1 MKTKLVS
8 MGSVMKTMLALAV
21 VTFFAALSLHS
32 QTAAEYA
39 PLKAEAEKFIAEKS
53 YAKANEVYLK
63 AKALSLSAAD
73 AKWVEFR
80 LSDTQWRS
88 AAATQQADTTKQD
101 QARQALETM
110 VRDITREEDKDRV
123 WVEVKESLGDF
134 WWMRRNSVNWHPAW
148 ANYQQALDWWAGAK
162 DINEARER
170 YLSIIRRAAR
180 PAQAERY
187 YYYGYYGNSLP
198 LPVLENTLKIAQTDT
213 DKALAHYLIAM
224 TIKNQG
230 GSFEQRQRVPEEFEA
245 AVKFGKANDWYDDA
259 LYHYAEWMMQQ
270 GRFIPTENGSYRQE
284 PDNKKALEMFRKLVN
299 EFKKGETR
307 YFEQAQNQ
315 INYIT
320 GVQLGMGVSHIFLPG
335 SEVQYHL
342 NWRNVKE
349 IELALY
355 PVNLTKDVQMAGNE
369 EKRQYWL
376 QSIELNGREKVKTWK
391 HDTKDKGDY
400 NPGNAQL
407 RYEGKL
413 PPGAYV
419 LEAKAGG
426 KSAREIVLVTD
437 ASIVLKT
444 AGKQALVYFC
454 NALDG
459 SPLVNSPVTL
469 WQRFHT
475 GNNWEW
481 SQLNKTTDKDGLALF
496 DMRDTANN
504 IELFVGAAAKDRQAF
519 STGNSYRYGRDNQ
532 PWRIYAF
539 TDRPAY
545 RPKEHVEWKVIAR
558 RDNGSV
564 YATPANETIWY
575 RIEGPDNALVK
586 EGELKLNEFGSASA
600 SVALTE
606 SMRLGEYR
614 ISFRDKSKNSH
625 IGDAQLFRLEEYKLP
640 EFKVAVQTPEA
651 DGQRKIFRVGEQVE
665 ASIQADYYFGG
676 PVANASVEVVVYQ
689 NPYYFY
695 RPQPREFPWFYED
708 MDTQQNRWNRW
719 GGRGQIVKRET
730 LKTDATGKA
739 LVKFETPAN
748 SGQDFE
754 YQIEARVIDASRRE
768 ITGNGTVRVT
778 RQRYYL
784 TAKPDRQVIAPK
796 DQTKVE
802 ITALDANNNPVK
814 TEGEISVV
822 REYWWEIWLTPDG
835 KEVKGDELKRLKAQ
849 SKIWPPLPTRPDQKD
864 WTLKFRGYERED
876 ILKQPL
882 KTDAEGKAEFAFKP
896 EKEGYYRIAYLT
908 KDQVPNRLPQP
919 INTDTTVWV
928 ASNATTDT
936 GYRTGGISVIVDK
949 DTFRVG
955 NEASVMLVANGENRY
970 VLFSIEGET
979 LDSYRLVKMDGPTK
993 MLHLLVEE
1001 KHVPNVF
1008 LSAGMVHDKQFHMDT
1023 RQVIVPPTKNFLTV
1037 DVKPDREQ
1045 YQARE
1050 KGSFKVT
1057 TKDDAGKPVSAEVS
1071 LALVDESV
1079 YYIQSDY
1086 AGDMRQFFYGT
1097 KRPLVVQTQ
1106 STFNQKSYL
1115 KLVEGENKQ
1124 LIPADQA
1131 ERLQARR
1138 SAGYKDDY
1146 AESDKLAETESRLE
1160 AQTAASSP
1168 RGGAMFRNAALADA
1182 AGAPMATAA
1191 PAPAMEMAKSMA
1203 GPAAKA
1209 ERKLKQGAANEPV
1222 EDPAVQVRN
1231 DFRSTILWQPTV
1243 VTDTKGEATVEV
1255 TYPDSLTGWKATARA
1270 VSKGNQF
1277 GSDDADTRTKQ
1288 PLIVRL
1294 QAPRFFV
1301 VGDDVVLSAVVNN
1314 NTDQELSVKV
1324 SLDSAFTGVTNEIY
1338 TRRPVTHLTF
1348 QLSDNDYGSAAKAV
1362 TLKIPANS
1370 EARADWKARVNK
1382 DGPIKLKTTAIG
1394 GKYSDAMEKEYVI
1407 YEHGIEKFITKAGKV
1422 RGSEITLKLDIPK
1435 ERKHETT
1442 SLTVQVSPSMAVTM
1456 LDALPYL
1463 IDYPYGCTEQ
1473 TMSRFLPAVVTAKTM
1488 KDLGLQP
1495 EDVMG
1500 KVFGGIEQAHVAA
1513 TQPKGQKN
1521 LDRLDDMVKGGLARL
1536 YDFQHGDGGWGWW
1549 KQGDSDR
1556 WMTAYVVWG
1565 LTLAKQSGTEIK
1577 ADVLARGAAYLDKT
1591 LVEEET
1597 NPDMQAWMLHALA
1610 VYMSAEKTGKISKFQ
1625 QTAFDNLWKN
1635 REQLNAYT
1643 RALFALSA
1651 HHLGKA
1657 PEAKTLIQN
1666 LENGVKR
1673 DERPDASILVAGTPT
1688 NAGVMGTAHWGED
1701 GVWWRW
1707 SDGGIEATAWGLR
1720 ALLTID
1726 PQNKLIEPVSN
1737 WLIKN
1742 RRGAQWSNTRDTAM
1756 VVLAM
1761 NDYLRVSG
1769 ELKPELEYEVFVNG
1783 KKVADRKVSGT
1794 EVFSAPSRFT
1804 VPSASIKDG
1813 ANDIRIKR
1821 KGEGAIYFAAEAKFF
1836 SLEEPIPA
1844 AGNEIFVKREYFKL
1858 VGRPTLLKGFVYDK
1872 VPLKDGESVK
1882 SGERIETVITVE
1894 TKNNYEYLLFEDL
1907 KPAGFEA
1914 VEIRSGESLY
1924 AHELK
1929 SAAVERKHAAAE
1941 SAVSSKLKAQSSKA
1955 AAPGIA
1961 ARKGSSPRPLP
1972 PQNDDHTGRSR
1983 WVYQELRDRKVAL
1996 FIDKL
2001 PEGVWE
2007 IRYDFRAEVPGVF
2020 HALPVLGHAM
2030 YVPEIRCNGAELRVT
2045 VVEGEK

>member
-1 MKTKLVS
+1 MKTL
-8 MGSVMKTMLALAV
+8 LALTV
-21 VTFFAALSLHS
+21 VTFLTVFSLRS
-32 QTAAEYA
+32 QTAPEYA
-39 PLKAEAEKFIAEKS
+39 PLKAEAERLIVEKS

-63 AKALSLSAAD
+63 AKALKLSGED
-73 AKWVEFR
+73 ANWVEFR
-80 LSDTQWRS
+80 LMDTQWRS
-88 AAATQQADTTKQD
+88 EASTQKADTTKQD
-101 QARQALETM
+101 EAIRALQVM
-110 VRDITREEDKDRV
+110 VRDISRDEDKDRTWAEIQESMGDYW
-123 WVEVKESLGDF
+123 WVRK
-134 WWMRRNSVNWHPAW
+134 NSANWGPAW
-148 ANYQQALDWWAGAK
+148 AAYQQALDWWAGTK
-162 DINEARER
+162 EIELARER
-170 YLSIIRRAAR
+170 YLEIVRKAAKPGR
-180 PAQAERY
+180 VDRW
-187 YYYGYYGNSLP
+187 YYYGYYGNYVP
-198 LPVLENTLKIAQTDT
+198 LPILENALRIAQADN
-213 DKALAHYLIAM
+213 DRALTHYQIAM

-245 AVKFGKANDWYDDA
+245 AVKFGKGNEWYDDA
-259 LYHYAEWMMQQ
+259 LYHYAEWMMSQ
-270 GRFIPTENGSYRQE
+270 GRFIATENGGYRQK
-284 PDNKKALEMFRKLVN
+284 PDNKKALEMFRKLVA
-299 EFKKGETR
+299 EFTKGESR
-307 YFEQAQNQ
+307 YYDQAQQQ
-315 INYIT
+315 IRNIT
-320 GVQLGMGVSHIFLPG
+320 GVQLGVSVANIFLPG
-335 SEVQYHL
+335 SEVQYYL

-349 IELALY
+349 VELALY
-355 PVNLTKDVQMAGNE
+355 PVNLSKDVDMAGTE
-369 EKRQYWL
+369 ERRQNWL
-376 QSIELNGREKVKTWK
+376 QSIELNGREKVKSWK
-391 HDTKDKGDY
+391 HDTKDNGDY
-400 NPGNAQL
+400 NPGSGQL

-413 PPGAYV
+413 PAGAYV

-444 AGKQALVYFC
+444 SGKQALVYFC

-459 SPLVNSPVTL
+459 SPLPKSAVNL
-469 WQRFHT
+469 WQRYHT
-475 GNNWEW
+475 GNKWEW
-481 SQLNKTTDKDGLALF
+481 SKLDKVTDADGLALF
-496 DMRDTANN
+496 ELKDTANN
-504 IELFVGAAAKDRQAF
+504 IEIYVGAVSKDKQAF
-519 STGNSYRYGRDNQ
+519 STGNSYRSGRNNQ
-532 PWRIYAF
+532 PWSIYAF

-545 RPKEHVEWKVIAR
+545 RPKEHVEWKIIAR
-558 RDNGSV
+558 KDNGSV

-586 EGELKLNEFGSASA
+586 EAELKLNEFGSASA
-600 SVALTE
+600 SVELTE
-606 SMRLGEYR
+606 AMRLGEYR
-614 ISFRDKSKNSH
+614 ITFRDQSKNRH
-625 IGDAQLFRLEEYKLP
+625 IGQAQLFRLEEYKLP
-640 EFKVAVQTPEA
+640 EFKVAVRTPEEN
-651 DGQRKIFRVGEQVE
+651 GQRKIFRVGEQVE

-689 NPYYFY
+689 SPYYFFQ
-695 RPQPREFPWFYED
+695 PQPREFPWFYED
-708 MDTQQNRWNRW
+708 MDTQANRWNRW

-739 LVKFETPAN
+739 TVMFETPAN

-802 ITALDANNNPVK
+802 VTALDANNNPVK
-814 TEGEISVV
+814 TEGEIQVT

-835 KEVKGDELKRLKAQ
+835 KEVKGDELKRMKAQ
-849 SKIWPPLPTRPDQKD
+849 SKMWPPLPTRPDQKD

-876 ILKQPL
+876 ILKQAL

-896 EKEGYYRIAYLT
+896 QKEGYYRIAYLT
-908 KDQVPNRLPQP
+908 KDEVPNRLPQP

-970 VLFSIEGET
+970 VLFTMESDT

-993 MLHLLVEE
+993 LLHILVEE
-1001 KHVPNVF
+1001 KHVPNIF
-1008 LSAGMVHDKQFHMDT
+1008 LSAGMVSEKQFHMDT

-1037 DVKPDREQ
+1037 DVQPDREQ

-1050 KGSFKVT
+1050 KGSLKIT

-1071 LALVDESV
+1071 VALVDESV

-1086 AGDMRQFFYGT
+1086 AGDVRQFFYGT
-1097 KRPLVVQTQ
+1097 KRPNVTQTQ
-1106 STFNQKSYL
+1106 STFNQKSYA

-1124 LIPADQA
+1124 LITAEMA
-1131 ERLQARR
+1131 EREEARR
-1138 SAGYKDDY
+1138 QRGRSSGLENEMADKDGFMMEKQTMAGVGGSLQRK
-1146 AESDKLAETESRLE
+1146 
-1160 AQTAASSP
+1160 AA
-1168 RGGAMFRNAALADA
+1168 FALDA
-1182 AGAPMATAA
+1182 AAPMATSAPAAA
-1191 PAPAMEMAKSMA
+1191 PMMEMAKSSRAMSEKRDGKAKDMA
-1203 GPAAKA
+1203 GEQAPD
-1209 ERKLKQGAANEPV
+1209 E
-1222 EDPAVQVRN
+1222 PAVQVRN

-1243 VTDTKGEATVEV
+1243 VTDAKGEATVEV

-1277 GSDDADTRTKQ
+1277 GSDEAATRTKQ

-1294 QAPRFFV
+1294 QAPRFFL

-1314 NTDQELSVKV
+1314 NTDQEMSVKV
-1324 SLDSAFTGVTNEIY
+1324 SLQSAFTGTDTEANKRQPI
-1338 TRRPVTHLTF
+1338 PHLTYHI
-1348 QLSDNDYGSAAKAV
+1348 SGNDFGAEPKTV
-1362 TLKIPANS
+1362 TLKVPANG
-1370 EARADWKARVNK
+1370 EARADWKARVNQ
-1382 DGPIKLKTTAIG
+1382 DGPIKLTTKAIG
-1394 GKYSDAMEKEYVI
+1394 GKYADAMEKTYTI
-1407 YEHGIEKFITKAGKV
+1407 YEHGIEKFITKGGKV
-1422 RGSEITLKLDIPK
+1422 RGSEVTVKLVIPK
-1435 ERKHETT
+1435 ERKRETT
-1442 SLTVQVSPSMAVTM
+1442 SLTVQVAPSMAVTM

-1473 TMSRFLPAVVTAKTM
+1473 TMSRFLPAIVTAKTM
-1488 KDLGLQP
+1488 KDMGLQP

-1500 KVFGGIEQAHVAA
+1500 RVFGGIEQANVAA
-1513 TQPKGQKN
+1513 TQPKGKKN
-1521 LDRLDDMVKGGLARL
+1521 LERLNDMTTSGLARL

-1565 LTLAKQSGTEIK
+1565 LTLSKQSGTAIK
-1577 ADVLARGAAYLDKT
+1577 ADVLARGASYLDKA
-1591 LVEEET
+1591 LVDEET

-1610 VYMSAEKTGKISKFQ
+1610 AYMNAEKTGKISKFQ

-1651 HHLGKA
+1651 HYFGKA
-1657 PEAKTLIQN
+1657 PEAKTLIAN
-1666 LENGVKR
+1666 LENGVKK
-1673 DERPDASILVAGTPT
+1673 DDRPDTSVLVAGTPT
-1688 NAGVMGTAHWGED
+1688 NSGVMGTAHWGED

-1707 SDGGIEATAWGLR
+1707 SEGGVEATAWGLR

-1769 ELKPELEYEVFVNG
+1769 ELKPELEYDVYVNG
-1783 KKVADRKVSGT
+1783 KKVAERKVSGAD
-1794 EVFSAPSRFT
+1794 VFNAPSRFA
-1804 VPSASIKDG
+1804 VDAKLIKDG
-1813 ANDIRIKR
+1813 ENTIRIKR

-1844 AGNEIFVKREYFKL
+1844 AGNEIFVKREYYKL
-1858 VGRPTLLKGFVYDK
+1858 VGRPTLLKGYVYDK
-1872 VPLKDGESVK
+1872 MPLKDGESVK
-1882 SGERIETVITVE
+1882 SGERIETVITIE

-1924 AHELK
+1924 ARELK
-1929 SAAVERKHAAAE
+1929 SGAVERKHAAAE
-1941 SAVSSKLKAQSSKA
+1941 VQTKSAKV
-1955 AAPGIA
+1955 A
-1961 ARKGSSPRPLP
+1961 ARKAIAIRPMP
-1972 PQNDDHTGRSR
+1972 PQDGDHTGRSR

-2001 PEGVWE
+2001 PEGMWE
-2007 IRYDFRAEVPGVF
+2007 IRYDFRAEVPGEF
-2020 HALPVLGHAM
+2020 HALPMLGQAM
-2030 YVPEIRCNGAELRVT
+2030 YVPEIRCNGAEMHLT
-2045 VVEGEK
+2045 VIESGK

>member
-1 MKTKLVS
+1 MKTL
-8 MGSVMKTMLALAV
+8 LALAMV
-21 VTFFAALSLHS
+21 ACFTVFSLHS
-32 QTAAEYA
+32 QTTAEYA
-39 PLKAEAEKFIAEKS
+39 PLKTEAEKLFAEKS
-53 YAKANEVYLK
+53 YAKANEVYAK
-63 AKALSLSAAD
+63 AKALTLSTAD
-73 AKWVEFR
+73 TRWVEFR
-80 LSDTQWRS
+80 LADTQWRS
-88 AAATQQADTTKQD
+88 AASTQQADTTKQD
-101 QARQALETM
+101 QARQALEVM
-110 VRDITREEDKDRV
+110 VRDITREEDKDQT
-123 WVEVKESLGDF
+123 WAEVKESLGDF
-134 WWMRRNSVNWHPAW
+134 WWMRKNSVNWHPGW
-148 ANYQQALDWWAGAK
+148 ANYQPALEWWAGAR
-162 DINEARER
+162 DVNLARER
-170 YLSIIRRAAR
+170 YLGIVRKAAK
-180 PAQAERY
+180 PAQVDRWY
-187 YYYGYYGNSLP
+187 TYGYYGNYLP
-198 LPVLENTLKIAQTDT
+198 LNVLENALKIAQTDT
-213 DKALAHYLIAM
+213 DKAQFRYLIAM
-224 TIKNQG
+224 TLKNQG

-245 AVKFGKANDWYDDA
+245 AIKFGKGNEWYDDA
-259 LYHYAEWMMQQ
+259 LYQYGEWMMHQ
-270 GRFIPTENGSYRQE
+270 GRFVPTENGNYRQE
-284 PDNKKALEMFRKLVN
+284 PDNKKALEMFRKLVA
-299 EFKKGETR
+299 EFTKGETR
-307 YFEQAQNQ
+307 YFEQAQQ
-315 INYIT
+315 RINEIT
-320 GVQLGMGVSHIFLPG
+320 GVQLGLGISHIFLPD
-335 SEVQYHL
+335 SEVQYYL

-349 IELALY
+349 IELSLY
-355 PVNLTKDVQMAGNE
+355 PVNLAKDVQMAGNE
-369 EKRQYWL
+369 ERRQNWL

-413 PPGAYV
+413 PAGAYV

-426 KSAREIVLVTD
+426 KSTRDIVLVTD

-444 AGKQALVYFC
+444 SGKQALVYFC

-459 SPLVNSPVTL
+459 SPLVNGTVKV
-469 WQRFHT
+469 WQRFHD
-475 GNNWEW
+475 GNRWQW
-481 SQLNKTTDKDGLALF
+481 SQHDKATDQDGLALF
-496 DMRDTANN
+496 ELKDTANSVE
-504 IELFVGAAAKDRQAF
+504 IYVGAVAKDRQAF
-519 STGNSYRYGRDNQ
+519 SLGNSYRYGRGEQ
-532 PWRIYAF
+532 PWRVYAF

-545 RPKEHVEWKVIAR
+545 RPKEHVEWKIIAR

-564 YATPANETIWY
+564 YSTPANETIWY
-575 RIEGPDNALVK
+575 RIAGPDNALLK
-586 EGELKLNEFGSASA
+586 EGEIKLNEFGSYSG
-600 SVALTE
+600 SLELTE
-606 SMRLGEYR
+606 SLRLGEYR
-614 ISFRDKSKNSH
+614 VTFLEKNKNNY
-625 IGDAQLFRLEEYKLP
+625 IGEAALFRLEEYKLP
-640 EFKVAVQTPEA
+640 EFKVAVQTPEEN
-651 DGQRKIFRVGEQVE
+651 GQRKIFRVGEQVE

-676 PVANASVEVVVYQ
+676 AVANASVEVVVYQ
-689 NPYYFY
+689 NPYYFFN
-695 RPQPREFPWFYED
+695 PQPREFPWFYED
-708 MDTQQNRWNRW
+708 MDTQPNHWGR
-719 GGRGQIVKRET
+719 GGRGQILKRET

-739 LVKFETPAN
+739 IVKFETPAN

-768 ITGNGTVRVT
+768 IVGNGTVRVT

-814 TEGEISVV
+814 TEGEVSVT
-822 REYWWEIWLTPDG
+822 REYWWEIWLTPEG
-835 KEVKGDELKRLKAQ
+835 KEVKGDDLKRMKAQ
-849 SKIWPPLPTRPDQKD
+849 TRIWPPLPTRPDQKD
-864 WTLKFRGYERED
+864 WTLKFRGYEQEA

-882 KTDAEGKAEFAFKP
+882 KTDAQGKGEFAFKA

-919 INTDTTVWV
+919 INAETRVWV

-955 NEASVMLVANGENRY
+955 NEASVMLVANGERRF
-970 VLFSIEGET
+970 VLFSIEGER
-979 LDSYRLVKMDGPTK
+979 LDSYRLVRMDGPTK
-993 MLHLLVEE
+993 MLHILVEE

-1008 LSAGMVHDKQFHMDT
+1008 LSAGMVHEKQFHMDT

-1050 KGSFKVT
+1050 KGSLKVT

-1071 LALVDESV
+1071 VALVDESV
-1079 YYIQSDY
+1079 YYIQGDY
-1086 AGDMRQFFYGT
+1086 AGDMRRFFYGT
-1097 KRPLVVQTQ
+1097 KRPNITQNQ
-1106 STFNQKSYL
+1106 STFNQKSFV

-1124 LIPADQA
+1124 LIPAEQA
-1131 ERLQARR
+1131 LREEARR
-1138 SAGYKDDY
+1138 QAGRERDARKDYYSESETVETQSAGVGGGVARGAIAMDF
-1146 AESDKLAETESRLE
+1146 
-1160 AQTAASSP
+1160 AAT
-1168 RGGAMFRNAALADA
+1168 
-1182 AGAPMATAA
+1182 PMAAAA
-1191 PAPAMEMAKSMA
+1191 PAPAMEMAKSSRSLGTA
-1203 GPAAKA
+1203 LKA
-1209 ERKLKQGAANEPV
+1209 EGKMKQQAANEPV
-1222 EDPAVQVRN
+1222 DEPAVQVRN

-1243 VTDTKGEATVEV
+1243 ITDAKGEATVEV

-1277 GSDDADTRTKQ
+1277 GGDDATTRTKQ

-1301 VGDDVVLSAVVNN
+1301 VGDEVVLSAVVNN
-1314 NTDQELSVKV
+1314 NTSEEMSVKV
-1324 SLDSAFTGVTNEIY
+1324 SLDSTFTGTTAEADK
-1338 TRRPVTHLTF
+1338 RLPVPSLTF
-1348 QLSDNDYGSAAKAV
+1348 QVSGNDYGAAKAV

-1382 DGPIKLKTTAIG
+1382 DGPIKVKTTAIG
-1394 GKYSDAMEKEYVI
+1394 GKYSDAMEKEYVVH
-1407 YEHGIEKFITKAGKV
+1407 EHGIEKFITKAGKV

-1435 ERKHETT
+1435 ERKRETT
-1442 SLTVQVSPSMAVTM
+1442 ALTVQVAPSMAVTM

-1473 TMSRFLPAVVTAKTM
+1473 TMSRFLPAVVTAKTL

-1500 KVFGGIEQAHVAA
+1500 KVFGGIEQANVAA
-1513 TQPKGQKN
+1513 TQPKGKKN
-1521 LDRLDDMVKGGLARL
+1521 LERLDDMVKSGLARL

-1549 KQGDSDR
+1549 KQGESDR

-1577 ADVLARGAAYLDKT
+1577 ADALSRGASYLDKT
-1591 LVEEET
+1591 LVEEEV

-1610 VYMSAEKTGKISKFQ
+1610 VYMSAEKTGKVSAFQ
-1625 QTAFDNLWKN
+1625 QKAFDNLWKK
-1635 REQLNAYT
+1635 RDDLNAYT

-1651 HHLGKA
+1651 HHLGKT
-1657 PEAKTLIQN
+1657 PEAKTLIAN
-1666 LENGVKR
+1666 LENGVKK
-1673 DERPDASILVAGTPT
+1673 DDRPDTSLLVAGVPT

-1707 SDGGIEATAWGLR
+1707 SDGGVEATAWGLR

-1726 PQNKLIEPVSN
+1726 PKNKLVEPVSN

-1769 ELKPELEYEVFVNG
+1769 ELQPELEYEITVNG
-1783 KKVADRKVSGT
+1783 KKIAERKVSGAD
-1794 EVFSAPSRFT
+1794 VFNAPSRFA
-1804 VPSASIKDG
+1804 VPATLVKDG

-1821 KGEGAIYFAAEAKFF
+1821 KGEGSIYFAAEAKFF

-1858 VGRPTLLKGFVYDK
+1858 VGRPTLLKGYVYDK
-1872 VPLKDGESVK
+1872 MPLKDGESVK

-1924 AHELK
+1924 ARELK

-1941 SAVSSKLKAQSSKA
+1941 PVASSKLKVQSSKA

-1961 ARKGSSPRPLP
+1961 ARRPVVTRPLP

-2007 IRYDFRAEVPGVF
+2007 IRYDFRAEAPGQF

-2045 VVEGEK
+2045 VVEDQK

>member
-1 MKTKLVS
+1 MKTLVA
-8 MGSVMKTMLALAV
+8 LALISFLAV
-21 VTFFAALSLHS
+21 FSSHAQPVDYPA
-32 QTAAEYA
+32 
-39 PLKAEAEKFIAEKS
+39 LKAEAEKLFADKS

-63 AKALSLSAAD
+63 AKALTLSESD
-73 AKWVEFR
+73 ARWVEFR
-80 LSDTQWRS
+80 LADTQWRS
-88 AAATQQADTTKQD
+88 AASSQQADTTKQD
-101 QARQALETM
+101 QAYNTLQVMT
-110 VRDITREEDKDRV
+110 RDITRAEDKDRV
-123 WVEVKESLGDF
+123 WVEVLESMGDY
-134 WWMRRNSVNWHPAW
+134 WWMRKNSANWHPGW
-148 ANYQQALDWWAGAK
+148 ASYQQALDWWAGTK
-162 DINEARER
+162 DVELARER
-170 YLSIIRRAAR
+170 YLSIVRRASR
-180 PAQAERY
+180 PAQPDRW
-187 YYYGYYGNSLP
+187 YYYGYYGNYVP
-198 LPVLENTLKIAQTDT
+198 LPILENALKISQTDT
-213 DKALAHYLIAM
+213 DKALMHYLIGM

-230 GSFEQRQRVPEEFEA
+230 GSFEQQQRVPEEFEA
-245 AVKFGKANDWYDDA
+245 AVKFGKGNEWYDNA
-259 LYHYAEWMMQQ
+259 LYHYAEWMMNQ
-270 GRFIPTENGSYRQE
+270 GRFIATENGGYRQE
-284 PDNKKALEMFRKLVN
+284 PDNKKALELFRKLVAD
-299 EFKKGETR
+299 FTKGESR
-307 YFEQAQNQ
+307 YFEQAQQQ
-315 INYIT
+315 INNIT
-320 GVQLGMGVSHIFLPG
+320 GVQLGVSTANIFLPG
-335 SEVQYHL
+335 SEAQYYL

-349 IELALY
+349 IELTLY
-355 PVNLTKDVQMAGNE
+355 PVNLAKDVQMAGNE
-369 EKRQYWL
+369 ERRQNWL
-376 QSIELNGREKVKTWK
+376 QSIDLGSREKVKTWK

-400 NPGNAQL
+400 NPGSAQL

-413 PPGAYV
+413 PTGAYV

-444 AGKQALVYFC
+444 TGKQALVYFC

-459 SPLVNSPVTL
+459 SPLANGSVKL
-469 WQRFHT
+469 WQRFHN

-481 SQLNKTTDKDGLALF
+481 SQLDKTTDQDGLALF
-496 DMRDTANN
+496 DLKDTANN
-504 IELFVGAAAKDRQAF
+504 IEIYVGAVSKDKQAF
-519 STGNSYRYGRDNQ
+519 SVGNSYRYGRNEQ

-545 RPKEHVEWKVIAR
+545 RPKEHVEWKIIAR

-564 YATPANETIWY
+564 YATPANESIWY
-575 RIEGPDNALVK
+575 RIEGPDNGLVK
-586 EGELKLNEFGSASA
+586 EAEIKLNEFGSYSA
-600 SVALTE
+600 SIELTE
-606 SMRLGEYR
+606 TMRLGEYR
-614 ISFRDKSKNSH
+614 ITFRDKSKNTY
-625 IGDAQLFRLEEYKLP
+625 IGEAQLFRLEEYKLP
-640 EFKVAVQTPEA
+640 EFKVSVQTPEEK
-651 DGQRKIFRVGEQVE
+651 GQRKIFRVGEQVE

-676 PVANASVEVVVYQ
+676 AVANASVEVVVYQ

-719 GGRGQIVKRET
+719 GGRGPIVKRET

-739 LVKFETPAN
+739 VVKFETPAN
-748 SGQDFE
+748 AGQDFE

-768 ITGNGTVRVT
+768 IVGNGTVRVT

-802 ITALDANNNPVK
+802 VLALDANNNPVK
-814 TEGEISVV
+814 TEGEISVT

-835 KEVKGDELKRLKAQ
+835 KEVKGDELKRLRSQ
-849 SKIWPPLPTRPDQKD
+849 SKIWPPLPVRPDQRD
-864 WTLKFRGYERED
+864 WTLKFRGYEHEA

-955 NEASVMLVANGENRY
+955 NEASVMLVANGDNRY
-970 VLFSIEGET
+970 VLFTLEGDR

-993 MLHLLVEE
+993 MLHILVEE

-1008 LSAGMVHDKQFHMDT
+1008 LSAGMVSEKQFHMDT

-1037 DVKPDREQ
+1037 EVKPDREQ
-1045 YQARE
+1045 YQARD
-1050 KGSFKVT
+1050 KGSFKIT
-1057 TKDDAGKPVSAEVS
+1057 TKDDAGKPVSSEVS
-1071 LALVDESV
+1071 VALVDESV

-1086 AGDMRQFFYGT
+1086 AGDIRQFFYGT
-1097 KRPLVVQTQ
+1097 KRPNVIQTQ
-1106 STFNQKSYL
+1106 STFNQKTYA

-1124 LIPADQA
+1124 LIEEQQA
-1131 ERLQARR
+1131 ERLKARR
-1138 SAGYKDDY
+1138 QAGQKPQEESEMQANGY
-1146 AESDKLAETESRLE
+1146 AEFDGADKGGMGGGGGGNMRTRSLAL
-1160 AQTAASSP
+1160 
-1168 RGGAMFRNAALADA
+1168 GGAVAMDSVSALSA
-1182 AGAPMATAA
+1182 AA
-1191 PAPAMEMAKSMA
+1191 PASAPMGKME
-1203 GPAAKA
+1203 AAKA
-1209 ERKLKQGAANEPV
+1209 SASRSELRKDMKDESKSKQNAPGQPAE
-1222 EDPAVQVRN
+1222 EPAVQVRN
-1231 DFRSTILWQPTV
+1231 DFRSTILWQPAV
-1243 VTDTKGEATVEV
+1243 VTDAKGEATVEL

-1277 GSDDADTRTKQ
+1277 GSDDATTHTKQ

-1294 QAPRFFV
+1294 QAPRFFS
-1301 VGDDVVLSAVVNN
+1301 VGDEVVLSAVVNN
-1314 NTDQELSVKV
+1314 NTTEEMSVKV
-1324 SLDSAFTGVTNEIY
+1324 SLESAYTGTDAEVNKRLPI
-1338 TRRPVTHLTF
+1338 PHLTY
-1348 QLSDNDYGSAAKAV
+1348 QITGSDYGPGAKAV
-1362 TLKIPANS
+1362 TLKVPANG

-1382 DGPIKLKTTAIG
+1382 DGPIKLTTKAIG
-1394 GKYSDAMEKEYVI
+1394 SKHTDAMEKDYVI
-1407 YEHGIEKFITKAGKV
+1407 YEHGIEKFITKGGKV
-1422 RGSEITLKLDIPK
+1422 RGSEVTVKLDIPK
-1435 ERKHETT
+1435 ERKAATT
-1442 SLTVQVSPSMAVTM
+1442 SLTVQVAPSMAVTM

-1500 KVFGGIEQAHVAA
+1500 KVFGGIEQANAAA
-1513 TQPKGQKN
+1513 THPKGKKN
-1521 LDRLDDMVKGGLARL
+1521 LERLDDMVKSGLARL
-1536 YDFQHGDGGWGWW
+1536 YDFQHSDGGWGWW
-1549 KQGDSDR
+1549 KQGESDH

-1577 ADVLARGAAYLDKT
+1577 ADVLARGASYLDKT
-1591 LVEEET
+1591 LVEEEE
-1597 NPDMQAWMLHALA
+1597 NPDMQTWMLHALA
-1610 VYMSAEKTGKISKFQ
+1610 VYMSAEKTGKVSKFQ

-1635 REQLNAYT
+1635 RDQLNAYT
-1643 RALFALSA
+1643 RSLFALSA

-1657 PEAKTLIQN
+1657 KEAKTLIEN
-1666 LENGVKR
+1666 LENGVKK
-1673 DERPDASILVAGTPT
+1673 DDRPDVSVLVAGTPS

-1701 GVWWRW
+1701 GVYWRW
-1707 SDGGIEATAWGLR
+1707 SDGGVEATAWGLR

-1794 EVFSAPSRFT
+1794 DVFTAPSRFT
-1804 VPSASIKDG
+1804 VDAKLIKDG
-1813 ANDIRIKR
+1813 ANEIRIKR

-1844 AGNEIFVKREYFKL
+1844 AGNEIFVKREYYKL
-1858 VGRPTLLKGFVYDK
+1858 VGRPTLLKGYVYDK

-1924 AHELK
+1924 AQELK

-1941 SAVSSKLKAQSSKA
+1941 SSKSKVQSSKA
-1955 AAPGIA
+1955 EAIA
-1961 ARKGSSPRPLP
+1961 KTARKAIKPQPLP
-1972 PQNDDHTGRSR
+1972 DNDHTGRSR

-2007 IRYDFRAEVPGVF
+2007 IRYDFRAEVPGAF

-2030 YVPEIRCNGAELRVT
+2030 YVPEIRCNGTEMHVN
-2045 VVEGEK
+2045 VVEEKN

>member
-1 MKTKLVS
+1 MKTL
-8 MGSVMKTMLALAV
+8 LALTV
-21 VTFFAALSLHS
+21 VTFLTVFSLRS
-32 QTAAEYA
+32 QTAPEYA
-39 PLKAEAEKFIAEKS
+39 PLKAEAERLMVEKS

-63 AKALSLSAAD
+63 AKALKLSGED
-73 AKWVEFR
+73 AKWVDFR
-80 LSDTQWRS
+80 LMDTQWRS
-88 AAATQQADTTKQD
+88 EASTQKADTTKQD
-101 QARQALETM
+101 EAIQALQVM
-110 VRDITREEDKDRV
+110 VRDISRDEDKDRTWAEIQESMGDYW
-123 WVEVKESLGDF
+123 WVRK
-134 WWMRRNSVNWHPAW
+134 NSANWGPAW
-148 ANYQQALDWWAGAK
+148 AAYQQALDWWAGTK
-162 DINEARER
+162 EIELARER
-170 YLSIIRRAAR
+170 YLEIVRKAAKPGR
-180 PAQAERY
+180 VDRW
-187 YYYGYYGNSLP
+187 YYYGYYGNYVP
-198 LPVLENTLKIAQTDT
+198 LPILENVLKIAQTDN
-213 DKALAHYLIAM
+213 DKALTHYQIAM

-230 GSFEQRQRVPEEFEA
+230 GNFEQRQRVPEEFEA
-245 AVKFGKANDWYDDA
+245 AVKFGKGNDWYDDA
-259 LYHYAEWMMQQ
+259 LYHYAEWMMSQ
-270 GRFIPTENGSYRQE
+270 GRFIATENGGYRQE
-284 PDNKKALEMFRKLVN
+284 PDNKKALEMFRKLVA
-299 EFKKGETR
+299 EFTKGESR
-307 YFEQAQNQ
+307 YYDQAQQQ
-315 INYIT
+315 IRNIT
-320 GVQLGMGVSHIFLPG
+320 GVQLGVSVANIFLPG
-335 SEVQYHL
+335 SEVQYFL

-349 IELALY
+349 VELALY
-355 PVNLTKDVQMAGNE
+355 PVNLSKDVDMAGTE
-369 EKRQYWL
+369 DRRQNWL
-376 QSIELNGREKVKTWK
+376 QSIELNGRERVKSWK

-426 KSAREIVLVTD
+426 KAMRELVLVTD

-444 AGKQALVYFC
+444 SGKQALVYFC

-496 DMRDTANN
+496 DTKDTANN
-504 IELFVGAAAKDRQAF
+504 IELFVGAAAKDKQAF
-519 STGNSYRYGRDNQ
+519 SVGNSYRYGRDNQ

-545 RPKEHVEWKVIAR
+545 RPKEHVEWKIIAR

-575 RIEGPDNALVK
+575 RIDGPDNALVK

-606 SMRLGEYR
+606 TMRLGEYR
-614 ISFRDKSKNSH
+614 ISFLDKNKGNH
-625 IGDAQLFRLEEYKLP
+625 IGAAQLFRLEEYKLP
-640 EFKVAVQTPEA
+640 EFKVAVQTPEV
-651 DGQRKIFRVGEQVE
+651 DGQRKIFRVGELVE

-676 PVANASVEVVVYQ
+676 AVANASVEVVVYQ

-708 MDTQQNRWNRW
+708 MDTQPNRWGR

-739 LVKFETPAN
+739 IVKFETPAN

-802 ITALDANNNPVK
+802 VTALDANNNPVK
-814 TEGEISVV
+814 TEGEIQVT

-835 KEVKGDELKRLKAQ
+835 KEVKGDELKRMKAQ
-849 SKIWPPLPTRPDQKD
+849 SKVWPPLPTRPDQKD

-876 ILKQPL
+876 ILKQAL

-928 ASNATTDT
+928 ANNATTDT

-955 NEASVMLVANGENRY
+955 NEASVMLLANGENRY

-979 LDSYRLVKMDGPTK
+979 LDSYRLVRMEGPTK
-993 MLHLLVEE
+993 MFHILVEE

-1008 LSAGMVHDKQFHMDT
+1008 LSAGMVHEKQFHMDT

-1106 STFNQKSYL
+1106 STFNQKRYL
-1115 KLVEGENKQ
+1115 KLVEGEDKQ
-1124 LIPADQA
+1124 LITEEQA

-1138 SAGYKDDY
+1138 QAGLSQDKKDAY
-1146 AESDKLAETESRLE
+1146 AESEGRLE
-1160 AQTAASSP
+1160 AQTTSAP
-1168 RGGAMFRNAALADA
+1168 RGAMLRGAAMADA
-1182 AGAPMATAA
+1182 AMPMSAAA
-1191 PAPAMEMAKSMA
+1191 PAPAMEMAKAMGA
-1203 GPAAKA
+1203 PAAKS
-1209 ERKLKQGAANEPV
+1209 ERKLKEIAANEPA

-1243 VTDTKGEATVEV
+1243 VTDAKGEAIMEV

-1277 GSDDADTRTKQ
+1277 GSDEATTRTKQ

-1301 VGDDVVLSAVVNN
+1301 VGDQVVVSAVVNN
-1314 NTDQELSVKV
+1314 NTAQELSVTS
-1324 SLDSAFTGVTNEIY
+1324 SLDFKGVRVEGAVKLDAKTKLPMIAGM
-1338 TRRPVTHLTF
+1338 PVMPYPVNTSPLGQGLT
-1348 QLSDNDYGSAAKAV
+1348 V
-1362 TLKIPANS
+1362 PANG
-1370 EARADWKARVNK
+1370 EARADWLVTVINP
-1382 DGPIKLKTTAIG
+1382 GEVKLKVSAIS
-1394 GKYSDAMEKEYVI
+1394 KAPKLADAMEKSYLAH
-1407 YEHGIEKFITKAGKV
+1407 EHGIEKFITKAGKV

-1435 ERKHETT
+1435 ERKRETT

-1473 TMSRFLPAVVTAKTM
+1473 TMSRFLPAVVTAKTL

-1521 LDRLDDMVKGGLARL
+1521 LERLDDMVRSGLARL

-1591 LVEEET
+1591 LVEEEA

-1610 VYMSAEKTGKISKFQ
+1610 VYMSAEKTGKVSKFQ

-1673 DERPDASILVAGTPT
+1673 DARPDTSVLVAGTPT

-1761 NDYLRVSG
+1761 NDYLRLSG
-1769 ELKPELEYEVFVNG
+1769 ELKPELEY
-1783 KKVADRKVSGT
+1783 
-1794 EVFSAPSRFT
+1794 
-1804 VPSASIKDG
+1804 
-1813 ANDIRIKR
+1813 
-1821 KGEGAIYFAAEAKFF
+1821 
-1836 SLEEPIPA
+1836 
-1844 AGNEIFVKREYFKL
+1844 
-1858 VGRPTLLKGFVYDK
+1858 
-1872 VPLKDGESVK
+1872 
-1882 SGERIETVITVE
+1882 
-1894 TKNNYEYLLFEDL
+1894 
-1907 KPAGFEA
+1907 
-1914 VEIRSGESLY
+1914 
-1924 AHELK
+1924 
-1929 SAAVERKHAAAE
+1929 
-1941 SAVSSKLKAQSSKA
+1941 
-1955 AAPGIA
+1955 
-1961 ARKGSSPRPLP
+1961 
-1972 PQNDDHTGRSR
+1972 
-1983 WVYQELRDRKVAL
+1983 
-1996 FIDKL
+1996 
-2001 PEGVWE
+2001 
-2007 IRYDFRAEVPGVF
+2007 
-2020 HALPVLGHAM
+2020 
-2030 YVPEIRCNGAELRVT
+2030 
-2045 VVEGEK
+2045 